1 MRRRC
6 PLSAWL
12 GLAVALAIILPA
24 AGGAAA
30 WWAVDAHQKA
40 DLDRRADRAAA
51 LIAGRPPTGV
61 VDKAL
66 ARDLAALDV
75 EAELNVKPIKDVAD
89 TAGLAA
95 GPGAK
100 VAAIKREYLAGQ
112 RDKPTPMTAKLE
124 ALTRTQPEGKGVLQ
138 SAFVQRS
145 VPGANLFL
153 AKPARSVRVAGA
165 GITALAL
172 LALVLTAGYALLRR
186 WVVRPLARISA
197 DIEQVAG
204 GAPTVTPVA
213 SRAREV
219 ADIGAALNGMAD
231 ELRAALAERDA
242 AEEQRRFL
250 VTAIAHDLR
259 TPLFTLRGSLE
270 AIEQGIGDTD
280 HLKRAQD
287 KATLLD
293 GLVDDLFTYS
303 RLEYAGPQLTC
314 EPLDAIELGR
324 DAAQTVDPRIVV
336 VTPAAPVVFDGDRA
350 ALLRV
355 LVNLLDNAVR
365 HSRDRVELAV
375 HDDGDC
381 VAFVVTDDGAGIDPD
396 DLPHLFEP
404 LFRAD
409 LTRNS
414 VTGGA
419 GLGLAIVDRLTTA
432 HGGTVTAET
441 APGGGARFT
450 VRCAR
455 RAARG
460 RAPAHRA

>member
-1 MRRRC
+1 MRRRV

-12 GLAVALAIILPA
+12 GLGVALAIILPA

-30 WWAVDAHQKA
+30 WWTVDVHQKA

-51 LIAGRPPTGV
+51 LIAPRSPIGI
-61 VDKAL
+61 VDQAL
-66 ARDLAALDV
+66 ATDLAALDV
-75 EAELNVKPIKDVAD
+75 EAELVGTTTKAVAK
-89 TAGLAA
+89 TADRTPTTNAEL
-95 GPGAK
+95 
-100 VAAIKREYLAGQ
+100 AAIKREYLTGR
-112 RDKPTPMTAKLE
+112 RDRPAPMTAKLE
-124 ALTRTQPEGKGVLQ
+124 ALIRTRPDGKEMLQ

-153 AKPARSVRVAGA
+153 AKPGRSARVAGA
-165 GITALAL
+165 GIAALVL

-186 WVVRPLARISA
+186 WVVRPLARMSA
-197 DIEQVAG
+197 DIERVAG
-204 GAPTVTPVA
+204 GDVAVAPVA

-231 ELRAALAERDA
+231 ELRVALAERDA
-242 AEEQRRFL
+242 ADEQRRFL
-250 VTAIAHDLR
+250 MTAIAHDLR

-270 AIEQGIGDTD
+270 AIEQGIGNTD

-314 EPLDAIELGR
+314 EPLSADALARE
-324 DAAQTVDPRIVV
+324 AAQTVDPRIVV
-336 VTPAAPVVFDGDRA
+336 VAPARPVVLSGDRA

-365 HSRDRVELAV
+365 HSRDRVEVAV
-375 HDDGDC
+375 VDDGDS
-381 VAFVVTDDGAGIDPD
+381 VAFVVTDDGPGIDPD
-396 DLPHLFEP
+396 DLPHLFQP

-409 LTRNS
+409 RTRNS

-432 HGGTVTAET
+432 HGGSVTAEP

-455 RAARG
+455 
-460 RAPAHRA
+460 

>member
-1 MRRRC
+1 MRRRF

-12 GLAVALAIILPA
+12 GIGVALAMTLPA

-30 WWAVDAHQKA
+30 WWAVDAHQQA
-40 DLDRRADRAAA
+40 DLERRADRAAE
-51 LIAGRPPTGV
+51 LIAQRTPTGI
-61 VDKAL
+61 VDQVL

-75 EAELNVKPIKDVAD
+75 EAELVVKPTEVAP
-89 TAGLAA
+89 GLTK
-95 GPGAK
+95 PTEAK
-100 VAAIKREYLAGQ
+100 LMAIKREYLAGQ
-112 RDKPTPMTAKLE
+112 REKPTPMTAKLD
-124 ALTRTQPEGKGVLQ
+124 ALIRTQPDGKDVLQ
-138 SAFVQRS
+138 KSYVQRS

-153 AKPARSVRVAGA
+153 AKPGRSARAAGA
-165 GITALAL
+165 GIAALVL

-186 WVVRPLARISA
+186 WVVRPLARMSA

-204 GAPTVTPVA
+204 GDVTIAPVD
-213 SRAREV
+213 SGAREV
-219 ADIGAALNGMAD
+219 ADIGAALNGMAE

-242 AEEQRRFL
+242 ADEQRRFL

-270 AIEQGIGDTD
+270 AIEQGIGDAD
-280 HLKRAQD
+280 HLRRAQD

-314 EPLDAIELGR
+314 EPFDITALARE
-324 DAAQTVDPRIVV
+324 AAQTVDPRVV
-336 VTPAAPVVFDGDRA
+336 VTTPAGPVVFDGDRA

-375 HDDGDC
+375 IDDEDA
-381 VAFVVTDDGAGIDPD
+381 VSFVVTDDGPGIDPD
-396 DLPHLFEP
+396 DIPHLFAP

-409 LTRNS
+409 RTRNS

-450 VRCAR
+450 VRCTR
-455 RAARG
+455 Q
-460 RAPAHRA
+460 PA